1 MELQLIEVYI
11 PVHRFERFLREVE
24 EYHVIE
30 KWYTQISE
38 EEQLVKILIEKK
50 YAEEILDFL
59 EVNDR
64 GQEDIRALLYNIST
78 YIPRIEVEEEEDQ
91 EEEDPEEKQKEITRA
106 SRHELYN
113 VVQSSSTSN
122 VNYIWM
128 LLLSSVVA
136 TAGIVKDSAA
146 IVIGAM
152 VIAPLI
158 GPFTALAFAAT
169 LGDYNLMKRS
179 VLTCLYGL
187 VIPIVIA
194 IIFGLIF
201 NLPINSDE
209 FLARTNIGLMDI
221 VVALAAGTAGA
232 MSFAKRVSE
241 ALVGVMVSV
250 ALLPPAVVLGMMLGA
265 FEFQQALTPLILLMV
280 NISAILFS
288 AILVFW
294 TSGIEPVK
302 WSEIQV
308 AQTSKTY
315 SLLFVS
321 SVIIILAVM
330 IIIIQF

>member
-11 PVHRFERFLREVE
+11 PAHRFERFLEEVE

-30 KWYTQISE
+30 KWYTKISE

-64 GQEDIRALLYNIST
+64 GQENIRALLYNIST
-78 YIPRIEVEEEEDQ
+78 YVPRIEIDEEED
-91 EEEDPEEKQKEITRA
+91 ETEDPEEKQKEITRA

-113 VVQSSSTSN
+113 VVQSSSTSSI
-122 VNYIWM
+122 NYLWM

-136 TAGIVKDSAA
+136 TAGIVKDSPA

-169 LGDYNLMKRS
+169 LGDYNLMKKS
-179 VLTCLYGL
+179 ILTCLYGL
-187 VIPIVIA
+187 AIPVGIA
-194 IIFGLIF
+194 IVFGLIF
-201 NLPINSDE
+201 PLPVNSDE
-209 FLARTNIGLMDI
+209 FLARTNIELMDI

-265 FEFQQALTPLILLMV
+265 LEFQQALTPLILLMV

-288 AILVFW
+288 AIVVFW
-294 TSGIEPVK
+294 TSGIEPVN

-308 AQTSKTY
+308 AHTSKTY
-315 SLLFVS
+315 ALIFIS